1 MPDEIS
7 TNRPGQIRPEDVADA
22 YQRETDEEQ
31 EQDAF
36 RQFAKL
42 ATSLARIKAAAWTVR
57 EINALR
63 NLLDRAIAEAEARAE
78 LIGVNNPYAK
88 QQALENVLGQLRK
101 IMAALEPPPE
111 IAESEEFQALMK
123 KLGPDLPDRNT
134 SDFSRRSIMSKK
146 VRSDVLNRQVN
157 EAVRLA
163 DKRAARQRAD
173 RMAAAG
179 ASVEE
184 IQSAAATLQQLARML
199 KKRRKKKKKKKRSV
213 EEPDEVAEA
222 GSEYELTVEDA
233 EELATMGLELMRTLR
248 DELAPAWSPEHQ
260 PWMVNAADNEVY
272 AIILAAIPK
281 ELFEETQAFG
291 KMQDLRAGQEV
302 FTLRAADKLSDGA
315 RRKE

>member
-7 TNRPGQIRPEDVADA
+7 ANRPGQLRPEDVADA

-36 RQFAKL
+36 RQFAKQ

-57 EINALR
+57 QINALR

-78 LIGVNNPYAK
+78 LVGVNNPYAK

-123 KLGPDLPDRNT
+123 KLGPHLPDRNE

-179 ASVEE
+179 ASVQE

-199 KKRRKKKKKKKRSV
+199 KKRRKKKKGNV
-213 EEPDEVAEA
+213 AEPDEVAEA

-233 EELATMGLELMRTLR
+233 EELAFMGLELMQTLR
-248 DELAPAWSPEHQ
+248 EELAPAWSPEQQ

-302 FTLRAADKLSDGA
+302 FTLRAADKLSEAA